1 MDDTSFLGSYTVG
14 TDAGMCC
21 LWQPEHFAHVTS
33 YDVWED
39 ALGNDPA
46 IERSIEAGAFVPL
59 YLHSDGVYQVT
70 LRTGART
77 PREKRYTTASSEP
90 YLLVSKG
97 AVALSGI
104 EAVGADLDAAETIA
118 LAPGRYAV
126 EVHLIDWQAEPGS
139 TDADGNAVDGAL
151 PDFVVE
157 ISPEP
162 DPAPPYRRTVETFD
176 LPEE

>member
-1 MDDTSFLGSYTVG
+1 M
-14 TDAGMCC
+14 
-21 LWQPEHFAHVTS
+21 
-33 YDVWED
+33 
-39 ALGNDPA
+39 
-46 IERSIEAGAFVPL
+46 
-59 YLHSDGVYQVT
+59 
-70 LRTGART
+70 
-77 PREKRYTTASSEP
+77 
-90 YLLVSKG
+90 
-97 AVALSGI
+97 ALSGI